1 MGEEGNL
8 IGVFEEEGQIITE
21 DAIEPGGPENLV
33 LDFPATEPENLLG
46 FPPGEVF
53 QAGSVE
59 VGPEVGDAIAI
70 DRVVAFGVEA
80 AEGVAYAEEG
90 DRAISCV

>member
-1 MGEEGNL
+1 M
-8 IGVFEEEGQIITE
+8 FEEEGEVITE
-21 DAIEPGGPENLV
+21 DAVEPGGAENLV
-33 LDFPATEPENLLG
+33 LDFPAAEPENLLG
-46 FPPGEVF
+46 FPTGEVL
-53 QAGSVE
+53 QAGPVE

-90 DRAISCV
+90 DRAIFCV